1 MTYPWER
8 QAKQNA
14 PMPAGLKASEQR
26 AYQTLALLTARY
38 RAGYISAD
46 AAQRERKEI
55 DRQYIIDAADEV
67 LNDWHVRLRKGIE
80 LAHARYRK
88 ERTIEAA
95 DLLSDVLDGFVRV

>member
-1 MTYPWER
+1 
-8 QAKQNA
+8 
-14 PMPAGLKASEQR
+14 MPEGLKASEQR
-26 AYQTLALLTARY
+26 AYQTLALLTARW
-38 RAGYISAD
+38 RMGAVPTGQ
-46 AAQRERKEI
+46 AQRERKEI
-55 DRQYIIDAADEV
+55 DRQYIIDAADEA